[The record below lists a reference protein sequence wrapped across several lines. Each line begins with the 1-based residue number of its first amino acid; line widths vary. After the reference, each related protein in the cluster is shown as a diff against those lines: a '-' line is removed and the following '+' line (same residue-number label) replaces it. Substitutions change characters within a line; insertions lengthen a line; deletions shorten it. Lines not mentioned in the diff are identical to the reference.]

1 MFLQNQ
7 SVSHQDTK
15 SPRKNSKKLLASLR
29 VLASWRRLFSFEYKR
44 HVTWRACLAL
54 LAFIFLICPFA
65 LAEER
70 ILDYHSDIKVFVDGS
85 MQVTE
90 TIRVRAEQKEIKR
103 GIYRDFPTDYRDR
116 LGNRYRVGF
125 EVVDVRRDGRAEDWH
140 TQSIANGVRVYV
152 GNKNVYLDSGDY
164 TYALTYRTDRQLGF
178 FDDHDELYW
187 NVTGNFWSF
196 PIDKVSAR
204 VVLPEGVPAGQLMPE
219 AYTGPL
225 GAKGQDY
232 SASVDYDGSVQFATT
247 RRFGKGEGLTIVV
260 AWPKGFV
267 HEPTSREEVNYLL
280 RDNLSWVIL
289 LIGLA
294 VLLSYYLLAWVM
306 VGRDPEAG
314 VIITRYE
321 PPPGLTPA
329 TARFVE
335 RMDYDHKTFAAA
347 IVNLA
352 VKGLVEISEADK
364 TYTLKR
370 TGKVAENLAPGEKAL
385 LKHLFRD
392 LQGGSI
398 TLKQKNHATI
408 RKALKAHEAALR
420 RNNEKLYFMRNR
432 VWLVPGILLSVL
444 IFAGVIYGLPGTE
457 IKMTGLFLSVWL
469 SFWTLGVFT
478 LGSKVW
484 RAWRSIGSPTDTIG
498 AIFITLFAIPF
509 FAAEIFVAGLLAT
522 QVSATI
528 PAALISAICLGVLF
542 HHLLKAPTR
551 SGRRLLDQLEGFR
564 QFLDVAER
572 DEMNFRNPPEKT
584 PQLFERYLPYALALG
599 VEQRWMERFAG
610 LFTQLEQR
618 GEHYRPIWYH
628 GHHWNVHDLGS
639 FSNSIGNSLGSA
651 VASSSSAPGSS
662 SGSGGGGSSGGG
674 GGGGGG
680 GGW

>member
-1 MFLQNQ
+1 MSSQNQ
-7 SVSHQDTK
+7 SVNHQDTK
-15 SPRKNSKKLLASLR
+15 SPGKNIKSSSAFLR
-29 VLASWRRLFSFEYKR
+29 VLVPWRRLFSDERKR
-44 HVTWRACLAL
+44 HVVWRACLVL
-54 LAFIFLICPFA
+54 LAFIFMFA
-65 LAEER
+65 PLARAEER
-70 ILDYHSDIKVFVDGS
+70 ILDYYSDIKVFADGS

-90 TIRVRAEQKEIKR
+90 TIRVRAEKVEIKR

-125 EVVDVRRDGRAEDWH
+125 EVVEVRRDGLAEDWH

-152 GNKNVYLDSGDY
+152 GNKNVYLESGDY
-164 TYALTYRTDRQLGF
+164 DYTLTYRTNRQLGF
-178 FDDHDELYW
+178 FADHDELYW

-196 PIDKVSAR
+196 PIDKVRAR
-204 VVLPEGVPAGQLMPE
+204 VVLPEGIPIEQLLPE

-247 RRFGKGEGLTIVV
+247 RSFGKGEGLTIVV

-267 HEPTSREEVNYLL
+267 HEPTNREEVNYLL

-294 VLLSYYLLAWVM
+294 VLLCYYLLAWVM

-314 VIITRYE
+314 VVITRYE
-321 PPPGLTPA
+321 PPPGMTPA

-352 VKGLVEISEADK
+352 VKGLVEINEADK

-385 LKHLFRD
+385 LKHLFYD

-398 TLKQKNHATI
+398 SLKQKNHATI

-432 VWLVPGILLSVL
+432 AWLVPGIFLSIL

-457 IKMTGLFLSVWL
+457 IKMTGLFLSLWL

-484 RAWRSIGSPTDTIG
+484 RAWRSISSPTDTIG

-522 QVSATI
+522 QVSVTI
-528 PAALISAICLGVLF
+528 PVALISAICISVLF

-551 SGRRLLDQLEGFR
+551 AGRRLLDQLEGFR
-564 QFLDVAER
+564 QFLEVAER
-572 DEMNFRNPPEKT
+572 DEMNFRNPPKKT
-584 PQLFERYLPYALALG
+584 PELFERYLPYALALG
-599 VEQRWMERFAG
+599 VEQHWMERFAG
-610 LFTQLEQR
+610 LFVQLEQS
-618 GEHYRPIWYH
+618 GEHYRPVWYH
-628 GHHWNVHDLGS
+628 GHHWNVHDLGG
-639 FSNSIGNSLGSA
+639 FSNSIGNALGSA
-651 VASSSSAPGSS
+651 AASSSSAPGSS